1 MTQPHPG
8 MKSDK
13 LNEELPQ
20 FLQDLK
26 AKGDGLQVP
35 DGYFEEM
42 EDAVF
47 ARLRASGDLDR
58 PKMQVVKR
66 PGLFAAYIRPR
77 TAMALAAALALILT
91 AVWFVRQSASVAQET
106 PLASAEL
113 TEEDI
118 ESYVLDNLHEFDAEQ
133 LASLTK
139 EEIMEPVE
147 ETTPTTPKQNS
158 SRPEE
163 IHPDDLD
170 QILDEMTDEELEQI
184 L

>member
-13 LNEELPQ
+13 LKEELPQ

-26 AKGDGLQVP
+26 AKGDGLHVP
-35 DGYFEEM
+35 EGYFEEM

-77 TAMALAAALALILT
+77 TAMALAAALALVLA
-91 AVWFVRQSASVAQET
+91 AVWFVRQSASVTQET
-106 PLASAEL
+106 PLASTEL

-118 ESYVLDNLHEFDAEQ
+118 EAYVLDNLHEFDAEQ

-139 EEIMEPVE
+139 EEIIEPIE
-147 ETTPTTPKQNS
+147 ETTPNTPKPKNS
-158 SRPEE
+158 NPEE

-170 QILDEMTDEELEQI
+170 EILDEMTDEELEQI

>member
-1 MTQPHPG
+1 MTQPHPN

-20 FLQDLK
+20 FLQDMK
-26 AKGDGLQVP
+26 ARGDGLEVP
-35 DGYFEEM
+35 EGYFDAM

-77 TAMALAAALALILT
+77 TAMALAAALALVLA
-91 AVWFVRQSASVAQET
+91 AVWFVRQSDSVAQES
-106 PLASAEL
+106 PLASLEL

-118 ESYVLDNLHEFDAEQ
+118 ESYVLDNLHEFDTEQ
-133 LASLTK
+133 LASLSK
-139 EEIMEPVE
+139 EENLEPIE
-147 ETTPTTPKQNS
+147 EATPTTPKQNS
-158 SRPEE
+158 SNPEE